1 MQGCSQPVCGRSIG
15 ANCIESTFS
24 DKNSTTACSNRD
36 LSALIIRLLSAKPS
50 RYLNSVL
57 EHACNYLIMCLLIF
71 PASLTSGH
79 PQPAA
84 EQEEFSTEL
93 PAMRTQLQLHGYT
106 SM

>member
-1 MQGCSQPVCGRSIG
+1 MAGQLVQIALSPRFLI
-15 ANCIESTFS
+15 
-24 DKNSTTACSNRD
+24 KTALLHAVIVTYQHFNYS
-36 LSALIIRLLSAKPS
+36 LILSAKPS

-71 PASLTSGH
+71 QASLTSGH